1 MYEFTYH
8 KPASLDE
15 IANFLGANEEAKL
28 VAGGMTLIPTLK
40 LRLAK
45 PSDLVDLAAIPSLR
59 GITDAGDAIV
69 IGAMTR
75 HAEVNRSPVVKQG
88 IPALAA
94 MAGMIGDPAVR
105 NRGTIGGS
113 ISNNDPAA
121 DYPAALVALGATV
134 HTTKREIPA
143 ETFFTGMFETALE
156 PSEIVTSV
164 RFPKIAV
171 RELSEIPQSG
181 LALRDRRRLCRP
193 HAKWRPRRGDR
204 RRPLRVPRPRDGD
217 SARRLLHPRRDQG
230 HHDPRHRSQLRHP
243 RVSRIPRP
251 SRRRDGPPRRR
262 RLRVGLATPLQS
274 QAAASGRL
282 A

>member
-1 MYEFTYH
+1 MYEFNYH

-15 IANFLGANEEAKL
+15 VANLLSANEEAKI

-45 PSDLVDLAAIPSLR
+45 PSDLVDLAAITSLR

-75 HAEVNRSPVVKQG
+75 HAEVERSPVVKQG

-94 MAGMIGDPAVR
+94 LAHMIGDPAVR

-134 HTTKREIPA
+134 HTTKRQIA
-143 ETFFTGMFETALE
+143 ADNFFTGIFETALE

-164 RFPKIAV
+164 RFPKPQTACYQKFKNPASRYAIVGVFVARTGGGVRVAV
-171 RELSEIPQSG
+171 TGAGPVVFRVPEMEAALARSFTPEAIKEITIPDSG
-181 LALRDRRRLCRP
+181 LNSDI
-193 HAKWRPRRGDR
+193 HA
-204 RRPLRVPRPRDGD
+204 
-217 SARRLLHPRRDQG
+217 SAEYRAHLVG
-230 HHDPRHRSQLRHP
+230 
-243 RVSRIPRP
+243 VM
-251 SRRRDGPPRRR
+251 SRRAVAGC
-262 RLRVGLATPLQS
+262 G
-274 QAAASGRL
+274 
-282 A
+282 